1 MVKKKESKILL
12 KLLMDKKKDQFVAVE
27 FRVDFMDI
35 LVSLLDFTNG
45 NNNTTAKPEVELSV
59 EDMYVEHC
67 KTLLLNRINPY
78 PKYCMKLKVN
88 LDDSR
93 SKYYK
98 CSDCRYN
105 NYYMNVECKC
115 NGKYN
120 KETFLKDSVE
130 NTCSDEYVFRKRGIS
145 FLISDGLQVKVAS
158 PSSLVQMLLNVG
170 MSDMNQ
176 IEEMHVEI
184 GKNEVI

>member
-1 MVKKKESKILL
+1 MGTII
-12 KLLMDKKKDQFVAVE
+12 
-27 FRVDFMDI
+27 R
-35 LVSLLDFTNG
+35 LV
-45 NNNTTAKPEVELSV
+45 KPEAGTIGCMNNLYQSV
-59 EDMYVEHC
+59 KNLNEEDMYVEHY
-67 KTLLLNRINPY
+67 KTLLLNPINPY

-130 NTCSDEYVFRKRGIS
+130 NTCSDEYVFRKTGIS

-170 MSDMNQ
+170 MSEMNQ